1 VTLVT
6 LPLTTC
12 EFVTLT
18 FLATFDCAERA
29 LIDPIAISPQIAPV
43 DTSNNLFIIELPFC
57 ILYIPHSQANFAV
70 LAEIVQ
76 FKLNKF
82 GTAEKRIASL
92 SHNTKMQ
99 YSFKIFARFL

>member
-1 VTLVT
+1 
-6 LPLTTC
+6 
-12 EFVTLT
+12 
-18 FLATFDCAERA
+18 
-29 LIDPIAISPQIAPV
+29 
-43 DTSNNLFIIELPFC
+43 
-57 ILYIPHSQANFAV
+57 LYIPHSQANFAV